1 MGMMSM
7 IVLAG
12 IESLLLTVSNQVPTL
27 RVEQSC
33 RAAASVQMAESQPYD
48 ACVRD
53 EMSARAE
60 LTQSWTT
67 FAAPDRERCASE
79 ASGEGID
86 SYVELLV
93 CLQISRGLDSSNHTR
108 LKGARRK

>member
-1 MGMMSM
+1 MSM

-12 IESLLLTVSNQVPTL
+12 GLETLLLVASNQVPTL

-33 RAAASVQMAESQPYD
+33 RAASSIQMAESQSYD

-53 EMSARAE
+53 EMSARTE

-67 FAAPDRERCASE
+67 FAATDRERCASE
-79 ASGEGID
+79 ASSDGIH

-93 CLQISRGLDSSNHTR
+93 CLQISRGIDSSNHTR